1 MNQNIILEI
10 IENDFKVGLLHN
22 EVFVDIPGCETEDKW
37 CDYNK
42 FLSLF
47 SPNVTSCDFS
57 KICDIDISNPTH
69 GDTMEVEYNTLPDDR
84 YWQISSTLVIDKV
97 PCYRTLILCSVFS
110 TLIFIQ

>member
-1 MNQNIILEI
+1 MNQNIILKN

-22 EVFVDIPGCETEDKW
+22 EVFVDIPGCETDDKW

-57 KICDIDISNPTH
+57 KICDLDISNPTH

-84 YWQISSTLVIDKV
+84 Y
-97 PCYRTLILCSVFS
+97 
-110 TLIFIQ
+110 